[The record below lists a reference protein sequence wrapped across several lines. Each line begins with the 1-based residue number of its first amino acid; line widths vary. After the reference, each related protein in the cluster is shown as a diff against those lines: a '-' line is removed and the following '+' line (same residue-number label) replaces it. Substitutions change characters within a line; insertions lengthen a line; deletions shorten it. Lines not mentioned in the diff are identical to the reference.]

1 MLGFD
6 DKLRIGAGWRHFY
19 IFQGD
24 DQGPLKA
31 GCGNA
36 VPVEDKM
43 RDLLALCLRR
53 GYLFIVF
60 RPERNGRF
68 GRRFERHRHRAR
80 LCSQLRGARFGS
92 GLDRALGG
100 VAQIALE
107 QGNDQDQ
114 VKQ

>member
-6 DKLRIGAGWRHFY
+6 DKLRIGTCGWHFDV
-19 IFQGD
+19 FQGD

-36 VPVEDKM
+36 VPVEDQM

-53 GYLFIVF
+53 GYLFAVF
-60 RPERNGRF
+60 CPERNGRF
-68 GRRFERHRHRAR
+68 RRRFERHRHRAR
-80 LCSQLRGARFGS
+80 LCGRLRGARPGS
-92 GLDRALGG
+92 RLNRALRGA
-100 VAQIALE
+100 AQIALE